1 MWDFEHLPLS
11 TALATRYDFDWMLPS
26 QCADKLAS
34 GEADIGLVPIASL
47 ATIPGLR
54 ILPGC
59 TIASKG
65 RVRSLLLVRRANR
78 SLANLRSVAADTA
91 SRTTL
96 AYARILFHQ
105 WGNSDVPFV
114 PMAADLDAMLDRA
127 DAAIVIGDPAL
138 MALEE
143 QANRFERT
151 GEELV
156 YHDLAQEWKALTG
169 LPFVSA
175 VWGVAGNFHLDRLS
189 EDFIRSRD
197 QGLKN
202 IDALVTEWT
211 RQIPLSEET
220 IRAYLTTNIH
230 YVLDEECIDGIS
242 GFFRMKRG
250 AGADIFLKTLEKVR
264 TAVPGIA
271 LRTSFIVGFP
281 GESPSDF
288 QILEEF
294 ISEARFDWLG
304 VFNYS
309 DEEGSGAF
317 LLDAKVPKRTIDSRQ
332 RRLMKLQQS
341 ISKRAKQQWVGRE
354 LVLLAEG
361 ESEETPMLWEGRT
374 QFHAPEID
382 GKVYINDFG
391 ELESLE
397 AGRFYKAE
405 ITEAHEYDVI
415 ARVVSGPL

>member
-1 MWDFEHLPLS
+1 VSSNSHSRLRVAAIRFLNPAPLMWDFEHLPLS
-11 TALATRYDFDWMLPS
+11 TALATRYDVDWMLPS

-230 YVLDEECIDGIS
+230 YVLDEECREGIS
-242 GFFRMKRG
+242 GFFRM
-250 AGADIFLKTLEKVR
+250 AAD
-264 TAVPGIA
+264 
-271 LRTSFIVGFP
+271 
-281 GESPSDF
+281 
-288 QILEEF
+288 
-294 ISEARFDWLG
+294 LG
-304 VFNYS
+304 VLPRYDFS
-309 DEEGSGAF
+309 MPA
-317 LLDAKVPKRTIDSRQ
+317 ISR
-332 RRLMKLQQS
+332 
-341 ISKRAKQQWVGRE
+341 
-354 LVLLAEG
+354 
-361 ESEETPMLWEGRT
+361 
-374 QFHAPEID
+374 
-382 GKVYINDFG
+382 
-391 ELESLE
+391 
-397 AGRFYKAE
+397 
-405 ITEAHEYDVI
+405 
-415 ARVVSGPL
+415 

>member
-1 MWDFEHLPLS
+1 MSSNSHSRLRVAAIRFLNPAPLMWDFEHLPLS

-242 GFFRMKRG
+242 GFFRM
-250 AGADIFLKTLEKVR
+250 AAD
-264 TAVPGIA
+264 
-271 LRTSFIVGFP
+271 
-281 GESPSDF
+281 
-288 QILEEF
+288 
-294 ISEARFDWLG
+294 LG
-304 VFNYS
+304 VLPRYDFS
-309 DEEGSGAF
+309 MPA
-317 LLDAKVPKRTIDSRQ
+317 ISR
-332 RRLMKLQQS
+332 
-341 ISKRAKQQWVGRE
+341 
-354 LVLLAEG
+354 
-361 ESEETPMLWEGRT
+361 
-374 QFHAPEID
+374 
-382 GKVYINDFG
+382 
-391 ELESLE
+391 
-397 AGRFYKAE
+397 
-405 ITEAHEYDVI
+405 
-415 ARVVSGPL
+415 